1 VRAQSGHLTEG
12 WRTGWYSSVGVARSG
27 DGELLDRVA
36 RDVPVLWDE
45 AQDSPALLRFLA
57 PFGRP
62 DLGRIERTLR
72 GASSLEALLVE
83 PYPVFA
89 TWLATLL
96 KRARVTPPAVRGLE
110 ASLTL
115 EADLSVDDARLVV
128 AGDLT
133 ARVVRVRGTLVVAGD
148 VRCRLLL
155 ADGCVLIG
163 GRLEADFVSA
173 PATEPRRGDRRRVA
187 GAVGLH
193 VATALTCQVFD
204 SPRFALSCPISARV
218 VTRAAGLPVTP
229 RAGERLREL
238 LADGVSVERELVD
251 FEQVAARLAAGQP
264 VLR

>member
-1 VRAQSGHLTEG
+1 
-12 WRTGWYSSVGVARSG
+12 VGVARSG
-27 DGELLDRVA
+27 EQQLLDRVA

-45 AQDSPALLRFLA
+45 AQDVPTLLRFLA

-72 GASSLEALLVE
+72 RATSLDELLGE

-96 KRARVTPPAVRGLE
+96 RRAQVTPPAGVRGLE
-110 ASLTL
+110 ASLSL
-115 EADLSVDDARLVV
+115 QGDLAVDDSRLVV
-128 AGDLT
+128 AGDLE

-155 ADGCVLIG
+155 ADGCVLVG
-163 GRLEADFVSA
+163 GRLEADFVTA
-173 PATEPRRGDRRRVA
+173 PATRVPSAPRRRVA

-193 VATALTCQVFD
+193 VATAVTCKVFD
-204 SPRFALSCPISARV
+204 SPRFALSCPVSAQV
-218 VTRAAGLPVTP
+218 VTRAAGLPATP
-229 RAGERLREL
+229 RAGELLRAL
-238 LADGVSVERELVD
+238 LADGVPVEEGLVD